1 MQTTEKKVKV
11 IGTQLYIKAT
21 TGELE
26 EMQVTSIENR
36 DFNFTKVWMKN
47 FIATLE
53 LVGNQKSK
61 VAFWIIDHI
70 NKENQLPMNYRQI
83 AAESGVSYQTV
94 ALTMK
99 ILMNADF
106 LRKINT
112 CYVVN
117 PDIASKGTRNGR
129 LNCLNQYQDA
139 PKTELSIQDKM
150 QNIQKSIEELQQQY
164 AALEKEA
171 AKLTNE
177 APEERK
183 LA

>member
-11 IGTQLYIKAT
+11 IGTQLYINAT

-94 ALTMK
+94 A
-99 ILMNADF
+99 D
-106 LRKINT
+106 RKS
-112 CYVVN
+112 VV
-117 PDIASKGTRNGR
+117 
-129 LNCLNQYQDA
+129 
-139 PKTELSIQDKM
+139 
-150 QNIQKSIEELQQQY
+150 
-164 AALEKEA
+164 
-171 AKLTNE
+171 
-177 APEERK
+177 
-183 LA
+183 